1 MDCPKCGA
9 PAHGGSLFCIK
20 CGTPL
25 TAKPSPPAGPPRPKG
40 RRRQGI
46 LIGGVILLLV
56 AVGVG
61 SFFAYRV
68 WRQSQDLAEHYA
80 LGSTALQA
88 GDYGTALRELGWVF
102 KRSPDYEDV
111 RAQLRAAQAEADLDG
126 LFSEAQALYEQQE
139 WVAAVELLV
148 ALQASDADYQADAVR
163 GLLATAYRN
172 TGLDLVEGGQYAL
185 AVEQFEQSLELATD
199 AEVEKQK
206 TLAML
211 YPEGLFA
218 LDGGLFDSAIELLG
232 EVYALDPGYGE
243 VSGKLYGACMAAC
256 AALKDVGDYDG
267 AEARCLAAHELN
279 PTDSEVAVQLTQ
291 VAFLRTPTATL
302 TRTPTPTP
310 TSTPT
315 PVKTPTPT
323 STPTPT
329 PTDTPKPE
337 VCRDPSVGTIVFKRQ
352 NRCDPVGG
360 AGCGAEQ
367 IWVMNGDG
375 SNQKPICNPKDY
387 DWALLRDR
395 TSNDGTWRLDVAG
408 WQNDIARVWL
418 SGRPADWIITNG
430 AVDWDPA
437 LSADNWWLAWVT
449 NRNGNDEIFIKTMD
463 PLDQNQRRL
472 TVNAWEW
479 DKHPSWSPN
488 GRKIAFYSNRANK
501 LNEATRQIWVMD
513 VVNDQGVNLRNLSNN
528 PKKVDTDPVW
538 IKWKIP

>member
-9 PAHGGSLFCIK
+9 PAQDGSSFCIK
-20 CGTPL
+20 CGAPL
-25 TAKPSPPAGPPRPKG
+25 RAKPSLLAEQPRSKG
-40 RRRQGI
+40 RKRQVI

-61 SFFAYRV
+61 SFVAYRA

-80 LGSTALQA
+80 LGSAALQA
-88 GDYGTALRELGWVF
+88 GDYDTARSELGWVF

-111 RAQLRAAQAEADLDG
+111 RAQLRATQAEADLAG

-139 WVAAVELLV
+139 WEAAVELLV
-148 ALQASDADYQADAVR
+148 ELQANDPDYQADEVR

-172 TGLDLVEGGQYAL
+172 SGLDLVEGGQYAL
-185 AVEQFEQSLELATD
+185 AVEQFEQSLALATD

-206 TLAML
+206 TLATL
-211 YPEGLFA
+211 YPEGLLA
-218 LDGGLFDSAIELLG
+218 LDGGQFDSAIEVLG

-243 VSGKLYGACMAAC
+243 VAGKLYGAHMAAC
-256 AALKDVGDYDG
+256 AALRDAGDLDG

-279 PTDSEVAVQLTQ
+279 STDSEVAVQLTQ
-291 VAFLRTPTATL
+291 VAFLRTPTATP
-302 TRTPTPTP
+302 TRTP
-310 TSTPT
+310 SPT
-315 PVKTPTPT
+315 PVNTPTPT

-329 PTDTPKPE
+329 PTPTPEPV
-337 VCRDPSVGTIVFKRQ
+337 VCRNPSVGTIVFKRQ

-360 AGCGAEQ
+360 AGCGKVT
-367 IWVMNGDG
+367 IWVMNADG
-375 SNQKPICNPKDY
+375 SNQKPICSPKDY

-418 SGRPADWIITNG
+418 NGRPADWIITNG

-449 NRNGNDEIFIKTMD
+449 NRNGNDEIFIKTLD

-513 VVNDQGVNLRNLSNN
+513 IVNDQGVNLRNLSNS
-528 PKKVDTDPVW
+528 PTKVDTDPVW